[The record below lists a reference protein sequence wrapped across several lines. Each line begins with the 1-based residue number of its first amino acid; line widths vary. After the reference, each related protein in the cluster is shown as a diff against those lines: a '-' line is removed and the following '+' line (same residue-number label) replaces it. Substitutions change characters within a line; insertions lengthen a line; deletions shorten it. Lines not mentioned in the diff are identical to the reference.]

1 MVCFNRMNT
10 GAAGRERQG
19 KISHKDTKATSPYN
33 LVSSLSVLSAF
44 VGNKLLSFLAAQ
56 HHSYF

>member
-44 VGNKLLSFLAAQ
+44 VGNKIEMV
-56 HHSYF
+56 